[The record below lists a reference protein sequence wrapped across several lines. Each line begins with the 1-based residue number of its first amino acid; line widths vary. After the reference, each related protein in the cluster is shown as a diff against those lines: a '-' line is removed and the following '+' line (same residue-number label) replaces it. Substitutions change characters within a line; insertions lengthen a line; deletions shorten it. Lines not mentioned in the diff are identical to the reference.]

1 MRRHRLLI
9 YNTTNR
15 YSNRNCVEFKRNQK
29 HMILMSKQVTFVNVQ
44 LLSTVYCKLLTVNVD
59 VDN

>member
-15 YSNRNCVEFKRNQK
+15 YSNRNYVEFKRNQK